1 MKVFESLLL
10 FMCQFS
16 FLVQT
21 IATVCMF
28 LAGKVEE
35 TPRPLKDVILVSYE
49 IINKKDADAVQRI
62 KQRVKQ
68 LGIII
73 IHLVSAP
80 LTSEQFCFRQ
90 PWKWQ
95 SGGFGRFCLGHFQV
109 VKHLGWRTGQLG
121 SSYFGFRSLESKL
134 SKVMGHFVFWLFQ
147 ILGYS
152 GFRLYIGSI
161 GSETLVLCFGAA
173 LVWVSLGSG
182 LVGLHAQI
190 VPVRVGSGVVVLRKT
205 FLARPVLAI
214 SGWLVCSLVYLKN
227 TSCGLMTDLH
237 ESQNCV
243 YWLQMLEHLKLCED
257 SVVVAAFYSTK
268 KPKMFCIFILIIIC
282 LYLSFLFSS
291 K

>member
-1 MKVFESLLL
+1 MKVFVSLLL

-80 LTSEQFCFRQ
+80 LTSEQFCLRQ

-109 VKHLGWRTGQLG
+109 VKHLGWCTGQLG

-134 SKVMGHFVFWLFQ
+134 SQVMGHFVFWLFQ

-161 GSETLVLCFGAA
+161 GSETLVLCFGSA

-182 LVGLHAQI
+182 LGFRSSWVTCTDCSCSS
-190 VPVRVGSGVVVLRKT
+190 RVWGCCLKKDIPCQASACYLWLAGV
-205 FLARPVLAI
+205 FF
-214 SGWLVCSLVYLKN
+214 SL
-227 TSCGLMTDLH
+227 
-237 ESQNCV
+237 
-243 YWLQMLEHLKLCED
+243 
-257 SVVVAAFYSTK
+257 
-268 KPKMFCIFILIIIC
+268 
-282 LYLSFLFSS
+282 S
-291 K
+291 KEYELWFNDRFA